1 MSNFNF
7 KMYPDILETHSSCL
21 LPVDSFGGDEKLCT
35 CGSDEEVVK
44 QFEIS
49 VPWSQSFRSGASE
62 KEKQTG
68 LEQKS
73 KFHHLQS
80 THEGDGTEVSACEG
94 ILCIKPFLSL
104 DQGRPMPVYLSH
116 SLILAGDQKTK
127 AFWMWKAS
135 QGLDGANQLN
145 YSETLSYAEDN
156 SISTHLQSPCEWRDL
171 WWELRVTLPRQ
182 EEQDWANFQ
191 VPSGVLKPISKCGDL
206 DVIFE
211 YRAASQKLT
220 VTIVR
225 AQGLPDKD

>member
-1 MSNFNF
+1 MFFYLTKLSISGF
-7 KMYPDILETHSSCL
+7 LWASQETHSSCL

-73 KFHHLQS
+73 KLHHLQS

-104 DQGRPMPVYLSH
+104 DQGRPMV
-116 SLILAGDQKTK
+116 
-127 AFWMWKAS
+127 
-135 QGLDGANQLN
+135 
-145 YSETLSYAEDN
+145 
-156 SISTHLQSPCEWRDL
+156 R
-171 WWELRVTLPRQ
+171 
-182 EEQDWANFQ
+182 
-191 VPSGVLKPISKCGDL
+191 
-206 DVIFE
+206 IFF
-211 YRAASQKLT
+211 
-220 VTIVR
+220 
-225 AQGLPDKD
+225 